1 MNWAQVTQQQQ
12 AQIYVNAIISILF
25 FFLMPTFEFLTQSL

>member
-12 AQIYVNAIISILF
+12 AQIYVKAII
-25 FFLMPTFEFLTQSL
+25 FLMPTFEFLTQSL